1 MTVHGSLTQHLFLA
15 SQVALRDP
23 IAQFMA
29 FVHSSV
35 NDVSV
40 VYLQNERRYNYTTPK
55 SFLEHIRLYTT
66 LLANK
71 AQDLQTNMGRL
82 ENGLQKIR
90 STATQVDDMKA
101 KLATKEKE
109 LALKNEET
117 NRLIEIVER
126 EGGKVAKEKGA
137 ADTEAKAVAIVAAEV
152 TQKQRDCEKDLA
164 AAEPSLRAALAA
176 LDTLDKV
183 QVFLRETLF
192 AWLPCFIWRF
202 GFLRF

>member
-1 MTVHGSLTQHLFLA
+1 
-15 SQVALRDP
+15 
-23 IAQFMA
+23 MA
-29 FVHSSV
+29 FVHSTV
-35 NDVSV
+35 NDVSLL
-40 VYLQNERRYNYTTPK
+40 YLQNERRYNYTTPK
-55 SFLEHIRLYTT
+55 SFLEHIRLYTA
-66 LLANK
+66 LLASK

-109 LALKNEET
+109 LALKNEDT

-126 EGGKVAKEKGA
+126 EGSKVAREKEA
-137 ADTEAKAVAIVAAEV
+137 ADLEAKAVAIVAAEV
-152 TQKQRDCEKDLA
+152 TQKQKDCEKDLT

-183 QVFLRETLF
+183 EFLSFNSNKHEIGPF
-192 AWLPCFIWRF
+192 
-202 GFLRF
+202 